1 MYRKLDEELAAR
13 IEADRALYKTSDYY
27 GTPNADA
34 VRCDDKRDKA
44 TLIRPPFVRDAE
56 KILNLPLYGRLQDK
70 TQVLS
75 LYHNDD
81 ISRRLLHVQFVSRI
95 ARDISAALG
104 LNTDLTESI
113 ALGHDIGH
121 TPFGHAGEHMLD
133 ENSVR
138 HGGPRFNHNVHGVRS
153 LTVLNVCNITLQT
166 LDGIL
171 CHNGEMPRRE
181 YRPVAL
187 DGFKG
192 LNERVADCEA
202 RGADAIC
209 HLIPGT
215 LEGCVV
221 RMADVIAYVGKD
233 RRDAATLGLF
243 DETEFG
249 INIDN
254 AEIINNATVDIIENS
269 YGKPYLEMSDE
280 MFSILNAAKNE
291 NGAVIYGSQKVR
303 AVYNV
308 IDGMF
313 AELFDALL
321 ADFEKTHSPI
331 TQYFEDGVCRF
342 NPTYCDELPVRKT
355 CDFMASMTDDF
366 FIAAYEHVVGKKS
379 PLVYKGYFD

>member
-1 MYRKLDEELAAR
+1 MFRHLDGKLADK
-13 IEADRALYKTSDYY
+13 ICADRARGVFF
-27 GTPNADA
+27 GTPDSAA
-34 VRCDDKRDKA
+34 VRADDGRDKPS
-44 TLIRPPFVRDAE
+44 LIRPAFVRDAE
-56 KILNLPLYGRLQDK
+56 KIMNLPLYGRLQDK

-104 LNTDLTESI
+104 LNVELTEAI

-138 HGGPRFNHNVHGVRS
+138 HGGPRFNHNVHGVRA
-153 LTVLNVCNITLQT
+153 LTVLNVCNLTFQT

-171 CHNGEMPRRE
+171 CHNGEMPMRE
-181 YRPVAL
+181 YRPAPF
-187 DGFKG
+187 DGFDG
-192 LNERVADCEA
+192 LRLRVNDCEA
-202 RGADAIC
+202 RGASAIC
-209 HLIPGT
+209 RLVPCT

-233 RRDAATLGLF
+233 RRDATTLGLF
-243 DETEFG
+243 DEASFG

-254 AEIINNATVDIIENS
+254 AQIINNATVDIVENS

-280 MFSILNAAKNE
+280 MFGILNSAKNE

-303 AVYNV
+303 AVYRT

-321 ADFEKTHSPI
+321 TCFEKGDSPVA
-331 TQYFEDGVCRF
+331 QSFEESVCRY
-342 NPTYCDELPVRKT
+342 NPAYEEEPPVRKV
-355 CDFMASMTDDF
+355 CDFIASMTDDF
-366 FIAAYEHVVGKKS
+366 FVAAYEHVVGKKS